1 MHKYLT
7 YYNEFKSNRKLL
19 RNQFDDVTKEGMSY
33 LLNTLFHRDE
43 FQKHI
48 KVLFTIR
55 NVPYDDNYGYHS
67 ILKSLKV
74 IKRCT
79 TAYDCLSL
87 RRDMFEKLSSE
98 KILIISRDLWLIY
111 MVCS

>member
-7 YYNEFKSNRKLL
+7 YYKEFISNRKLL
-19 RNQFDDVTKEGMSY
+19 RNQFDDVTNEGMSY

-55 NVPYDDNYGYHS
+55 NVPCDGNCNYQS
-67 ILKSLKV
+67 ILKCLTLT
-74 IKRCT
+74 KRCN

-87 RRDMFEKLSSE
+87 YVETCLKN
-98 KILIISRDLWLIY
+98 
-111 MVCS
+111 